1 MTLTKEQ
8 SNALNAIIDF
18 IKSGCSIFILKGY
31 AGTGKTTLLKQ
42 LLCTLPTIAPERP
55 FRLFAPTGRAA
66 KILKDKTG
74 IGSTIHKGIYSKT
87 AEFIKYKE
95 DENLELTIDTNAEN
109 NKLIFK
115 IDLNLSKCRPIVIID
130 ESSMISS
137 KTIPDD
143 RFQFGTDNLLDDL
156 LTFSG
161 VSDGGQVIFIG
172 DDAQLPP
179 VNDSDSAALTL
190 EYFAKRQLSVRTA
203 TLKQVMRQG
212 EGSVILE
219 NAMSVRDNIFKDR
232 KDRFGSNYRRVDG
245 EFSDIT
251 PSEAIIETARNFEKT
266 IVITY
271 ANATAAKYNA
281 AIRNIRFPEHKE
293 PVPGDRLLVVR
304 NAYNISNG
312 DISED
317 FSMFNGEFCDVI
329 DVGIEEVKYAFVG
342 HNRIELRFR
351 DVKIRHES
359 GTILKLKIISN
370 LLDGASPNLTTDESK
385 ALFSEFTS
393 RHRHLLKKKFRD
405 QFLVALHHD
414 PYFNAIQVKYG
425 YAITCHKAQGGEWD
439 NVIVDFNGR
448 SGLSTESLRWTY
460 TALTRAK
467 KHLMLANF
475 AHENPLF
482 KMTIHPIAKTKSM
495 DAECHANEDADIPSS
510 TPFHNTTTA
519 ECKRAKF
526 AAVKK
531 LLLPNEEIVNVISKE
546 WQEIYYIKVGK
557 DAFQYD
563 AFHNKKGIF
572 NPFSLVN
579 VHANAAATDLLLRL
593 NTTQKP
599 ECRYSY
605 TAASTA
611 LEYLDELVKECAA
624 QADLMITNVVDHSA
638 QFFVSYYFFSTTYHK
653 ILFYYNDKGDITTAM
668 PSTIGSVDDPSL
680 IGFLKQLEDSRQN

>member
-1 MTLTKEQ
+1 MTLTAEQ
-8 SNALNAIIDF
+8 ESALNAITDF
-18 IKSGCSIFILKGY
+18 INSGCSIFILKGY

-42 LLCTLPTIAPERP
+42 LLETLPKIAPDRP

-74 IGSTIHKGIYSKT
+74 IGSTIHKGIYTKAT
-87 AEFIKYKE
+87 EIIKYKE
-95 DENLELTIDTNAEN
+95 DEDLELTVDINSED
-109 NKLIFK
+109 NKLIFEVN
-115 IDLNLSKCRPIVIID
+115 LNLAKCRPIVIVD
-130 ESSMISS
+130 ESSMISA
-137 KTIPDD
+137 KTTQDD
-143 RFQFGTDNLLDDL
+143 RFQFGTDNLLEDL

-161 VSDGGQVIFIG
+161 ISNGGQVIFIG

-179 VNDSDSAALTL
+179 VTDKDSAALSL
-190 EYFAKRQLSVRTA
+190 EFFAERHIPVRTA
-203 TLKQVMRQG
+203 SLKQVMRQG
-212 EGSVILE
+212 AGSVILE
-219 NAMSVRDNIFKDR
+219 NAMSVRDNIFKDQ
-232 KDRFGSNYRRVDG
+232 KDRFGSKYRRVDG

-251 PSEAIIETARNFEKT
+251 PSEAIIEAARNFEKT

-304 NAYNISNG
+304 NAYNINNG
-312 DISED
+312 DVSED

-329 DVGIEEVKYAFVG
+329 DVGNEEVKYAFVG
-342 HNRIELRFR
+342 HTRVELRFR

-370 LLDGASPNLTTDESK
+370 LLDGASPNLTADESK

-393 RHRHLLKKKFRD
+393 RHRHLQKKKFHD
-405 QFLVALHHD
+405 QFLTELHHD

-475 AHENPLF
+475 AHATPLF

-495 DAECHANEDADIPSS
+495 DAECHANEDAAIPSS

-531 LLLPNEEIVNVISKE
+531 LLLPNEEIANVISKE
-546 WQEIYYIKVGK
+546 WQEIYHIKIGGDV
-557 DAFQYD
+557 FRYD
-563 AFHNKKGIF
+563 ALHNKKGIF
-572 NPFSLVN
+572 NPFSLVTSP
-579 VHANAAATDLLLRL
+579 ANAAATDLLLRL
-593 NTTQKP
+593 NTTPKP

-611 LEYLDELVKECAA
+611 LEYLDEIVKECAT
-624 QADLMITNVVDHSA
+624 QANLMITNVVDHSA

-653 ILFYYNDKGDITTAM
+653 VLFYYNDKGDITTAM
-668 PSTIGSVDDPSL
+668 PSTIGDTGDPSFNQ
-680 IGFLKQLEDSRQN
+680 FLTLLTESAQN

>member
-1 MTLTKEQ
+1 MTLTQEQ

-18 IKSGCSIFILKGY
+18 INSGCSIFILKGY
-31 AGTGKTTLLKQ
+31 AGTGKTTLLKR
-42 LLCTLPTIAPERP
+42 LLEELPAIAPDRP

-66 KILKDKTG
+66 KILNDKTG
-74 IGSTIHKGIYSKT
+74 TGSTIHKGIYKKADEVIT
-87 AEFIKYKE
+87 YKE
-95 DENLELTIDTNAEN
+95 DENLNLTIDTNADN

-115 IDLNLSKCRPIVIID
+115 IDLNLSRCRPIVIID

-137 KTIPDD
+137 KAVPDD

-179 VNDSDSAALTL
+179 VNDSDSVALTV
-190 EYFAKRQLSVRTA
+190 EYFANRRLPVRTA

-251 PSEAIIETARNFEKT
+251 PSEAIIETVRNFEKT

-281 AIRNIRFPEHKE
+281 AIRNIRFPGHKE

-304 NAYNISNG
+304 NAYNIGNVE
-312 DISED
+312 SED
-317 FSMFNGEFCDVI
+317 FSMFNGEFCDII
-329 DVGIEEVKYAFVG
+329 DVGEEELKYAFVG
-342 HNRIELRFR
+342 PNRIELRFR

-359 GTILKLKIISN
+359 GTILRLKIISN
-370 LLDGASPNLTTDESK
+370 LLDSTAPNLTADESK

-393 RHRHLLKKKFRD
+393 RHRTLLKKQFRD

-448 SGLSTESLRWTY
+448 SGLNTESLRWTY

-467 KHLMLANF
+467 KHLMLTNF
-475 AHENPLF
+475 ARTTPLF
-482 KMTIHPIAKTKSM
+482 KMTIHPIARSKSM
-495 DAECHANEDADIPSS
+495 DAECHANEDADIPTS
-510 TPFHNTTTA
+510 TPFHAATA
-519 ECKRAKF
+519 LECKRAKF
-526 AAVKK
+526 AAVTK
-531 LLLPNEEIVNVISKE
+531 LLLPSEEIINVISKE
-546 WQEIYYIKVGK
+546 WQEIYNIKIGDK
-557 DAFQYD
+557 IFRYD
-563 AFHNKKGIF
+563 TTHNKKGIF
-572 NPFSLVN
+572 GSFNLITIPPT
-579 VHANAAATDLLLRL
+579 AEATDLLLRL
-593 NTTQKP
+593 NTTPKP
-599 ECRYSY
+599 ESRYSY
-605 TAASTA
+605 IAASTA
-611 LEYLDELVKECAA
+611 LEYLDEIVKECAA
-624 QADLMITNVVDHSA
+624 QANLMITNVVDHPTQS
-638 QFFVSYYFFSTTYHK
+638 FVNYYFFSTTYHK
-653 ILFYYNDKGDITTAM
+653 VQFYYKDKGDISTAM
-668 PSTIGSVDDPSL
+668 PSTLGDPSPCKEFQSFLQML
-680 IGFLKQLEDSRQN
+680 IDSK